1 MDRQKAYFGITIL
14 NSGPYKTYGAFAPKI
29 S

>member
-1 MDRQKAYFGITIL
+1 MDRLKAYSGITIL
-14 NSGPYKTYGAFAPKI
+14 NSGPYKTYGAFAPQI

>member
-1 MDRQKAYFGITIL
+1 MVRQKAYSGITIL
-14 NSGPYKTYGAFAPKI
+14 NSGPYKTYGASAPEI

>member
-1 MDRQKAYFGITIL
+1 MVRQKAYFGITIL